1 MNEGSQVDGQ
11 VLESCVGVVK
21 PSLEP
26 LRARRELAF
35 GHIGIGHRLQGSCK
49 KCPDNDL
56 EADQRFGELQA
67 PERKDPFG
75 ESL

>member
-1 MNEGSQVDGQ
+1 MRRVFKIYGLAVKRVVA
-11 VLESCVGVVK
+11 VLE
-21 PSLEP
+21 PRLEP
-26 LRARRELAF
+26 MRARGELAL

-56 EADQRFGELQA
+56 EVHQRFGELQA